1 MSIKKILKLST
12 LLIILIC
19 VKPCSA
25 YSQSLPSDTIICL
38 NATEVRALLK
48 LKAERDYLH
57 SQLKVMVKADS
68 LKTKVIIDNDKTINK
83 LSLNLADAETKY
95 NDQLNKKENWRNTSL
110 IGIPVSILT
119 GIILSIFL

>member
-1 MSIKKILKLST
+1 
-12 LLIILIC
+12 
-19 VKPCSA
+19 
-25 YSQSLPSDTIICL
+25 
-38 NATEVRALLK
+38 
-48 LKAERDYLH
+48 
-57 SQLKVMVKADS
+57 MVKADS